1 MNSLRRRLAVAVAI
15 CAIIGFVSGVGGY
28 NTTSMDR
35 MDNSDIV
42 TVEDPTEA
50 YISFNS
56 ELNCGDNDNI
66 ITNNFADGTTLNE
79 GKVTVTAEGGKLR
92 FGSDSGS
99 TDLIHG
105 GGSKTFPE
113 DGFSSD
119 RLNSGGSVT
128 IHVDAENTTAD
139 SVTVDVDASGSAVA
153 VDTTATVDVDC

>member
-28 NTTSMDR
+28 NATSMDR

-50 YISFNS
+50 YISFDDKL
-56 ELNCGDNDNI
+56 ECRDNYI

-79 GKVTVTAEGGKLR
+79 GKVTVTPEGGKLR
-92 FGSDSGS
+92 FGPDSGS
-99 TDLIHG
+99 TELIHSNE
-105 GGSKTFPE
+105 SKTFPQG
-113 DGFSSD
+113 GFSSD
-119 RLNSGGSVT
+119 PLNSGHSIT
-128 IHVDAENTTAD
+128 IHVDSKNTTAD
-139 SVTVDVDASGSAVA
+139 SVTVDVDASGSTVA

>member
-1 MNSLRRRLAVAVAI
+1 MNSLRRRLAVAVAM

-28 NTTSMDR
+28 KTTSMDR

-79 GKVTVTAEGGKLR
+79 GEVTVTVNSGKLR
-92 FGSDSGS
+92 FGPNGNKVLNNDDSE
-99 TDLIHG
+99 
-105 GGSKTFPE
+105 TFPE
-113 DGFSSD
+113 NGFSSD
-119 RLNSGGSVT
+119 PLGSGGSVH
-128 IHVDAENTTAD
+128 IHVDQENTTAD
-139 SVTVDVDASGSAVA
+139 SVTVDVDANGSAVA
-153 VDTTATVDVDC
+153 VDTTATVVVGCR

>member
-50 YISFNS
+50 YISFDDKL
-56 ELNCGDNDNI
+56 ECGDNDII
-66 ITNNFADGTTLNE
+66 ITNNFADETTLNE
-79 GKVTVTAEGGKLR
+79 GEVTVTAEGGKLR
-92 FGSDSGS
+92 FGPNGNKVLNNGDSE
-99 TDLIHG
+99 
-105 GGSKTFPE
+105 TFPE
-113 DGFSSD
+113 NGFSSD
-119 RLNSGGSVT
+119 PLGSEDSVT
-128 IHVDAENTTAD
+128 IRVDSKNTTAT
-139 SVTVDVDASGSAVA
+139 SVTVGVDASGSAVA